1 MTETDLINMR
11 ITAEAGLN
19 NSSIIKTLIDEDV
32 LSRKKEKMA
41 EGERYYV
48 GEHDI
53 LNKDFR
59 NSYLSSTV
67 ESPEGTERERHEIF
81 RNPNR
86 SNQHNVNAFHAILVD
101 QKAAYLVGR
110 PPTVT
115 VNGAERSP
123 KLRQFEDI
131 ISSAAKEE
139 FNEVFY
145 NMVVGASNKGTE
157 FLHFYYDG
165 GDLKYTIVPSEEIIP
180 VYDTEYEKDLIEV
193 IRYYTITVIKGKDRV
208 LRKKV
213 EWWTKDTV
221 TYFIENERGNFILDR
236 NAGRNPTPHFWE
248 VKKVNGVE
256 TERQAHSWGRV
267 PFIVLKNNTRET
279 TDLQKVKNLIDG
291 YDLISSQGTN
301 DLLDLVALFWSIQ
314 GYGGETAGAI
324 ARKLQVN
331 RAVNISDSSGAI
343 SASQV
348 DIPVEG
354 RLSWL
359 NMLRRDI
366 FRFGMGVD
374 TDNEKL
380 GNASGV
386 SLKFQYTQLDLKAN
400 SMTPMLKKAI
410 KDFFWFITED
420 VNRKNGTDF
429 DSSLI
434 SVAINKTMIT
444 NDYEIVEMIG
454 MSKDL
459 VSHKTLLARHP
470 FVDDANEEIKEFL
483 NQEEKEEKE
492 EAEKWTN

>member
-180 VYDTEYEKDLIEV
+180 V
-193 IRYYTITVIKGKDRV
+193 
-208 LRKKV
+208 
-213 EWWTKDTV
+213 
-221 TYFIENERGNFILDR
+221 
-236 NAGRNPTPHFWE
+236 
-248 VKKVNGVE
+248 
-256 TERQAHSWGRV
+256 
-267 PFIVLKNNTRET
+267 
-279 TDLQKVKNLIDG
+279 
-291 YDLISSQGTN
+291 
-301 DLLDLVALFWSIQ
+301 
-314 GYGGETAGAI
+314 
-324 ARKLQVN
+324 
-331 RAVNISDSSGAI
+331 
-343 SASQV
+343 
-348 DIPVEG
+348 
-354 RLSWL
+354 
-359 NMLRRDI
+359 
-366 FRFGMGVD
+366 
-374 TDNEKL
+374 
-380 GNASGV
+380 
-386 SLKFQYTQLDLKAN
+386 
-400 SMTPMLKKAI
+400 
-410 KDFFWFITED
+410 
-420 VNRKNGTDF
+420 
-429 DSSLI
+429 
-434 SVAINKTMIT
+434 
-444 NDYEIVEMIG
+444 
-454 MSKDL
+454 
-459 VSHKTLLARHP
+459 
-470 FVDDANEEIKEFL
+470 
-483 NQEEKEEKE
+483 
-492 EAEKWTN
+492 